1 MMNIVV
7 SKRSESDKLELRK
20 KRGVS
25 KRQRVTTSDKGRHKK
40 LPFKRNVTKLLSK
53 TAAGTSSAFF

>member
-7 SKRSESDKLELRK
+7 SKTSESDKLELKR

-25 KRQRVTTSDKGRHKK
+25 KRQRGITSDKGRHKK
-40 LPFKRNVTKLLSK
+40 LPSKRNVTKLLSK
-53 TAAGTSSAFF
+53 TAAGTSRVYF